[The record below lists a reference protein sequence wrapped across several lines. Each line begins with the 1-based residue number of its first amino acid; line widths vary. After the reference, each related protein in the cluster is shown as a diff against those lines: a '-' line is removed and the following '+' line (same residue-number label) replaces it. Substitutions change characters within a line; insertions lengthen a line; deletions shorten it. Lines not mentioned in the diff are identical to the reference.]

1 VIPPGCRP
9 RTSRSSPAPGPATA
23 RDLTR
28 TPNTLTRP
36 PRRRTAHACQGLHVD
51 LDGEITDRR
60 FEDLGYESLAL
71 LETLG
76 RIENE
81 FDISLDDSVLTG
93 ESTPAQLIDA
103 VNASVRA
110 AQPVA

>member
-1 VIPPGCRP
+1 M
-9 RTSRSSPAPGPATA
+9 PAKAFTLD
-23 RDLTR
+23 DLKRILIAGAGADET
-28 TPNTLTRP
+28 
-36 PRRRTAHACQGLHVD
+36 VD

-110 AQPVA
+110 AQPVAGEGWRS

>member
-1 VIPPGCRP
+1 M
-9 RTSRSSPAPGPATA
+9 PAKAFTLD
-23 RDLTR
+23 DLKRILIAGAGADET
-28 TPNTLTRP
+28 
-36 PRRRTAHACQGLHVD
+36 VD
-51 LDGEITDRR
+51 FDGEITDRR

-110 AQPVA
+110 AQLAA

>member
-1 VIPPGCRP
+1 M
-9 RTSRSSPAPGPATA
+9 PAKAFTLD
-23 RDLTR
+23 DLKRILIAGAGADET
-28 TPNTLTRP
+28 
-36 PRRRTAHACQGLHVD
+36 VD
-51 LDGEITDRR
+51 FDGEIADRR

-110 AQPVA
+110 AQLAA

>member
-1 VIPPGCRP
+1 M
-9 RTSRSSPAPGPATA
+9 PAKAFTLD
-23 RDLTR
+23 DLKRILIAGAGADET
-28 TPNTLTRP
+28 
-36 PRRRTAHACQGLHVD
+36 VD